1 MRTKIVNQIFKKEIL
16 DILRDKK
23 TIFMMIILPIIL
35 YPILMVG
42 MTQVMSMSMNS
53 MEKENINIAFNKKPD
68 AILNEVI
75 KETNVNR
82 KKDNSEIGEV
92 KIKESKD
99 YKKDLNDGKIS
110 AFIEISQNDK
120 FEDFKVY
127 INSSNNSSSMAE
139 KEIENILNT
148 YKEDL
153 VENKV
158 REIGLDV
165 KSTLEP
171 VSYKTV
177 DVAKNEEV
185 AGHLLGQILPFVLII
200 GLLMGAIYPAIDVM
214 AGEKERGPL
223 ET

>member
-139 KEIENILNT
+139 KEIENPADVQTFDRLGYNFRR
-148 YKEDL
+148 DL
-153 VENKV
+153 SS
-158 REIGLDV
+158 EIEYV
-165 KSTLEP
+165 
-171 VSYKTV
+171 
-177 DVAKNEEV
+177 
-185 AGHLLGQILPFVLII
+185 F
-200 GLLMGAIYPAIDVM
+200 
-214 AGEKERGPL
+214 ERKIM
-223 ET
+223 E